1 MFKRLE
7 VIILVII
14 LFIKKVNL
22 YDLYGDYED

>member
-14 LFIKKVNL
+14 LFIKKVNS